1 MGCSSSTDGSAAVAS
16 QSPYSSDEHDSQQE
30 VVNFKPIHSA
40 VRWNKSI
47 EEIEKLLVSTAAAN
61 AADDTNGNRPIHIA
75 AQNGHND
82 IVQLLIRKKANLNAK
97 NLKGNTAIHMAIGYD
112 YYSAAVILI
121 DAGADQSIVN
131 DSGFPGS
138 RGIEGDKSLGLAAL
152 VCAKTEEELS
162 AAFDLCEKNIH
173 ELTKP
178 SFVAAG
184 LKTKKAIGANWTPT
198 EAERFKQLC
207 GKL

>member
-1 MGCSSSTDGSAAVAS
+1 MGCSSSTGGSVAVE
-16 QSPYSSDEHDSQQE
+16 PNSSNLGKADSEQE
-30 VVNFKPIHSA
+30 AVNFKPIHSA

-47 EEIEKLLVSTAAAN
+47 DEIENLLVSTAAVN
-61 AADDTNGNRPIHIA
+61 AVDESNGNYPIHIA

-82 IVQLLIRKKANLNAK
+82 IVQLLIRKNANINAK

-112 YYSAAVILI
+112 YYSTAMILI
-121 DAGADQSIVN
+121 SEGADQSIAN
-131 DSGFPGS
+131 DDGFPGS

-152 VCAKTEEELS
+152 ACAKTEEELS
-162 AAFDLCEKNIH
+162 AAFDLCEKSIQ

-184 LKTKKAIGANWTPT
+184 LKTKRAIGANWTPT
-198 EAERFKQLC
+198 EAERFKQIC
-207 GKL
+207 GRL